1 MKAFQARV
9 MSARH
14 VGSVGVIRR
23 AS

>member
-9 MSARH
+9 MSARR